1 MINKSFFFSYKFFLL
16 VLIASTIIKLFLVF
30 LIGENDL
37 ADEWKILVNN
47 LIENQSLLYHEI
59 EGEKLPSVYMPPLY
73 SFFLYFFYLMNFS
86 NIITVKIILIIQCIL
101 STFSVSILYKL
112 FRTYFPDHAAKLI
125 VIIFLCYPLNFYSP
139 LLISSVSLQ
148 IFLFCFFLYLLFEF
162 DKKNNYLILG
172 IISGLLL
179 LIRGEFYLVLI
190 IGYISLFFKKKNI
203 SKILISFIISVLI
216 VSPYLYRNYKVF
228 NEVVIT
234 KSSGFNLWRGNN
246 IFSDINGFYANDHNY
261 PNLVK
266 DKNKIVFD
274 LRKKNK
280 LNLYEIEVDNYL
292 KNRALKNIQNNPEKY
307 FKLYI
312 KKFLSYLFY
321 NYESNYPG
329 YNKIYIIFPE
339 LIISIFFLI
348 GIFIN
353 IFSNKKNYTLLFI
366 TLFYFIIIPIFFILP
381 RYKLFVLPIMCFYI
395 GYLFNYILSKKYFFK
410 KTIK

>member
-216 VSPYLYRNYKVF
+216 VSPYLYRNYNVF
-228 NEVVIT
+228 NEVVLT

>member
-162 DKKNNYLILG
+162 DKKNNYFILG

-216 VSPYLYRNYKVF
+216 VSPYLYRNYNVF
-228 NEVVIT
+228 NEVVLT

>member
-1 MINKSFFFSYKFFLL
+1 MLNKSFFFKDKFFLIT
-16 VLIASTIIKLFLVF
+16 LIISTVIKLFLIF
-30 LIGENDL
+30 FIGDKDL
-37 ADEWKILVNN
+37 TDEWKILVNN

-73 SFFLYFFYLMNFS
+73 SFFLYLFYLMNFS
-86 NIITVKIILIIQCIL
+86 NFITVKTILIIQSIL
-101 STFSVSILYKL
+101 STFSVLILYKL
-112 FRTYFPDHAAKLI
+112 FRSHFTENVAKLLAI
-125 VIIFLCYPLNFYSP
+125 VFLFYPLNFYSP

-148 IFLFCFFLYLLFEF
+148 VFLFCFFLYLLFEF
-162 DKKNNYLILG
+162 DEKKNYLILG
-172 IISGLLL
+172 IVSGLLL
-179 LIRGEFYLVLI
+179 LIRGEFYAVLI
-190 IGYISLFFKKKNI
+190 ISYISLIFKKKNI
-203 SKILISFIISVLI
+203 SKIFITFIISVLI
-216 VSPYLYRNYKVF
+216 VSPYLYRNHKVF
-228 NEVVIT
+228 NEVVLT

-246 IFSDINGFYANDHNY
+246 ILSDTNGFYAEDYKY

-266 DKNKIVFD
+266 DKSKIVSE
-274 LRKKNK
+274 LKKNNK

-292 KNRALKNIQNNPEKY
+292 KNRALTNIQNNPEKY

-329 YNKIYIIFPE
+329 YKKTYIIFPE
-339 LIISIFFLI
+339 IIISIFFLI

-366 TLFYFIIIPIFFILP
+366 TLFYFFIIPVFFILP

-395 GYLFNYILSKKYFFK
+395 GYLLNYILSKKYFFK